1 MLTVWREPQGHVP
14 YCIGVDTAEG
24 LVHGDYSCAQVL
36 EVRTGGMGIFHLTIS
51 LTIFICCLYGIT
63 ML

>member
-36 EVRTGGMGIFHLTIS
+36 EVRTGEQVAV
-51 LTIFICCLYGIT
+51 
-63 ML
+63 

>member
-24 LVHGDYSCAQVL
+24 LGFSSWRL
-36 EVRTGGMGIFHLTIS
+36 FLRSSFGGA
-51 LTIFICCLYGIT
+51 YW
-63 ML
+63 